1 MEIGSVLLIL
11 ALFLLVGI
19 LVGRPFFERQ
29 TTGQMSN
36 DSTDHERSALL
47 AERDRLINALKE
59 LEFDHELGKIPQEDY
74 PEQRARLMQR
84 GAEVLRRLDVLEPSA
99 QQQPIEERMEA
110 AIAARRSS
118 PTLASVQA
126 GNSGNGG
133 NGSSFRAGSSHMAVP
148 DDELEVLLANRRR
161 SRQDKAAGFC
171 PKCGGPLQKS
181 DRFCP
186 KCGAK
191 TL

>member
-1 MEIGSVLLIL
+1 MEIGSVFLIL

-19 LVGRPFFERQ
+19 FVGRPVFEKKATVQ
-29 TTGQMSN
+29 ATSDQA
-36 DSTDHERSALL
+36 DHERSALL

-59 LEFDHELGKIPQEDY
+59 LEFDHELGKIPAEDY

-84 GAEVLRRLDVLEPSA
+84 GAEVLRRLDTLEPPA
-99 QQQPIEERMEA
+99 QSQSIEERMEA
-110 AIAARRSS
+110 AIAAHR
-118 PTLASVQA
+118 PAPVLAAAQA

-133 NGSSFRAGSSHMAVP
+133 NGSSSRAASLPVAVP
-148 DDELEVLLANRRR
+148 DDELEVLLSNRRR

-191 TL
+191 NL

>member
-1 MEIGSVLLIL
+1 MEIGSVFLIL

-19 LVGRPFFERQ
+19 FVGRPVFEKKASAQ
-29 TTGQMSN
+29 ATSDQA
-36 DSTDHERSALL
+36 DHERSALL
-47 AERDRLINALKE
+47 AERDRLITALKE
-59 LEFDHELGKIPQEDY
+59 LEFDHEMGKIPAEDY

-84 GAEVLRRLDVLEPSA
+84 GAEVLRRLDTLEPPA
-99 QQQPIEERMEA
+99 QPQSIEERMEA
-110 AIAARRSS
+110 AIAAHR
-118 PTLASVQA
+118 PAPVLAAAQA

-133 NGSSFRAGSSHMAVP
+133 NGSSSRAASLPVAVP
-148 DDELEVLLANRRR
+148 DDELEVLLSNRRR

-191 TL
+191 NL